1 MNKVLIVGGGA
12 AGMMAGI
19 SAAMNNNEVH
29 IFEKNEK
36 LGKKVYITGK
46 GRCNI
51 TNSADLE
58 DFFDNIVSNKKFLYS
73 SIYSFTNDATMSF
86 FEEAGLEIKTE
97 RGNRIFPV
105 SDKSSDVIKCLEKE
119 LRKSNV
125 NIHLKTSVKEIVY
138 KDNKFQKIVLADK
151 TQVFGDSVIIA
162 TGGLSYQSTGST
174 GDGYE
179 FAKKMGHK
187 IINPEPALVA
197 LDSDDEDIKELQ
209 GLSLKN
215 VEANLYSE
223 NRLIRSDFG
232 EMLFT
237 HFGVSGP
244 IILSS
249 SSYIKDNDK
258 NLRILIDLK
267 PALTS
272 EQLDKRLLR
281 DFEENINK
289 VFKNSL
295 DKLVPKKLIDLIIKK
310 SGISPEK
317 KVNEITKTERK
328 ALVDVFKRFEVKISG
343 KRGFN
348 EAIITKGG
356 IDVKEI
362 NPTTLESKK
371 INGVYFAGEVIDIDA
386 LTGGYNLQL
395 AWSTG
400 YLAGLSANSENV

>member
-1 MNKVLIVGGGA
+1 MSKVLIVGGGA

-29 IFEKNEK
+29 IFDKNEK

-51 TNSADLE
+51 TNSEDLE
-58 DFFDNIVSNKKFLYS
+58 DFFENIVSNKKFLYS

-119 LRKSNV
+119 LKKHNV
-125 NIHLKTSVKEIVY
+125 NIHLKTSIKEVVCV
-138 KDNKFQKIVLADK
+138 DGKFQKLILADK
-151 TQVFGDSVIIA
+151 TEVFGDSVIIA
-162 TGGLSYQSTGST
+162 TGGLSYISTGST

-187 IINPEPALVA
+187 IIKPEPALVP
-197 LDSDDEDIKELQ
+197 LDSDDEYVKELQ

-215 VEANLYSE
+215 VEAYLYSGDK
-223 NRLIRSDFG
+223 LIRSDFG

-244 IILSS
+244 IILSA
-249 SSYIKDNDK
+249 SSYINENHKD
-258 NLRILIDLK
+258 LRLLIDLK
-267 PALTS
+267 PALST

-289 VFKNSL
+289 AFKNSI
-295 DKLVPKKLIDLIIKK
+295 DKLVPKKLIPGIIKQ

-317 KVNEITKTERK
+317 KVNEITKTERR
-328 ALVDVFKRFEVKISG
+328 ALVNAFKGFGIKITG

-362 NPTTLESKK
+362 NPATLESKK
-371 INGVYFAGEVIDIDA
+371 IKGVFFAGEVIDIDA

-400 YLAGLSANSENV
+400 YLAGLNAGGDNT

>member
-1 MNKVLIVGGGA
+1 MSKVLIVGGGA

-86 FEEAGLEIKTE
+86 FQEAGLEIKTE

-105 SDKSSDVIKCLEKE
+105 SDRSSDVIKCLEKE
-119 LRKSNV
+119 LRNHNV
-125 NIHLKTSVKEIVY
+125 EIHLKTSVKEIVY
-138 KDNKFQKIVLADK
+138 IENKFEKLILSDNTEVY
-151 TQVFGDSVIIA
+151 GESVIIA

-187 IINPEPALVA
+187 IVKPEPALVP

-215 VEANLYSE
+215 VEANLYSGDK
-223 NRLIRSDFG
+223 LIKSDFG
-232 EMLFT
+232 EMIFT

-244 IILSS
+244 IILSA
-249 SSYIKDNDK
+249 SSYIKDSDE
-258 NLRILIDLK
+258 NLRLLIDLK
-267 PALTS
+267 PALTP

-289 VFKNSL
+289 AFKNSL
-295 DKLVPKKLIDLIIKK
+295 DKLVPKKLISLIIKK

-317 KVNEITKTERK
+317 KVNEITKSERK
-328 ALVDVFKRFEVKISG
+328 ILVDVFKGFEVKISG

-400 YLAGLSANSENV
+400 YLAGLSVNS